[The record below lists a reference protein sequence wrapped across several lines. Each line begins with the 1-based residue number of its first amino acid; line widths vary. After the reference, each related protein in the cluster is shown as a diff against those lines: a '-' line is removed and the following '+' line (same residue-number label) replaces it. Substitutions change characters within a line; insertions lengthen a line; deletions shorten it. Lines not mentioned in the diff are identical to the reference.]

1 MRALFVVTC
10 ARVASR
16 GACLVRFVISGYFLF
31 KLNYMKAAVSLAVL
45 TRPNSAL
52 AGVAI
57 SQLCVNAAVTVTGSI
72 CPGWFMFLRVR
83 IIAWNALPA
92 S

>member
-16 GACLVRFVISGYFLF
+16 GARLVRFVINGYFLF
-31 KLNYMKAAVSLAVL
+31 KLNCMKAAVSLAVL

-57 SQLCVNAAVTVTGSI
+57 SQLFVNAAVPVTGSI
-72 CPGWFMFLRVR
+72 CPGWFMFLCVR
-83 IIAWNALPA
+83 IVAWNALPA